1 MVSFDLGGMASGLGN
16 LAPGA
21 AQLSYEGLQKKYA
34 GFGNPRARVTLG
46 GTPFDSV

>member
-21 AQLSYEGLQKKYA
+21 AQLSYEGLQ
-34 GFGNPRARVTLG
+34 
-46 GTPFDSV
+46 